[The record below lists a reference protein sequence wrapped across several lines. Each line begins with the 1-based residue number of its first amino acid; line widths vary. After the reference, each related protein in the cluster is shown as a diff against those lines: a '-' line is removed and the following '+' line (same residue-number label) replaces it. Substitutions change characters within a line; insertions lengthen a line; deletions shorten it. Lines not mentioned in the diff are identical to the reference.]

1 MLHFFEKGQGQ
12 VLLLLHGFCETG
24 ELWQDFSESLGSE
37 FRVIC
42 PDLPGFGNSPLPD
55 ETLTLASVAEQLAQ
69 WMHEQQII
77 QPIVIGH
84 SLGGYVALALL
95 ERMGGNDGIKAIG
108 LVHSTAFADDQDKKE
123 MRNRSL
129 AFLKKFG
136 VDKFVSSF
144 IPPLFPEHRRADLAP
159 ELQTAIEQGKRTS
172 LEALLA
178 YTIAMRDREEQLSR
192 LRNFSGPKLMLAGTV
207 DSAVKIEA
215 SRAQQDA
222 FTQYVEL
229 EGIGHLGMIEDKEL
243 TLHLVR
249 DFVRSAL
256 S

>member
-12 VLLLLHGFCETG
+12 ALILLHGFCETG
-24 ELWQDFSESLGSE
+24 ELWRDFSEALGSE
-37 FRVIC
+37 FRVLC

-55 ETLTLASVAEQLAQ
+55 ETLSLASVAEQLEQ
-69 WMHEQQII
+69 WMQVHHIK

-95 ERMGGNDGIKAIG
+95 ERMGGQDGLKAIG
-108 LVHSTAFADDQDKKE
+108 LVHSTAFADDEDKKE

-144 IPPLFPEHRRADLAP
+144 IPPLFPGHRRVELAA

-172 LEALLA
+172 VEALLA
-178 YTIAMRDREEQLSR
+178 YTSAMRDRKEQLSR
-192 LRNFSGPKLMLAGTV
+192 LKNFSGQKLMLAGTA
-207 DSAVKIEA
+207 DTAVKIEA

-229 EGIGHLGMIEDKEL
+229 EGIGHLGMIEDKEQ
-243 TLHLVR
+243 TLQLVR